1 MKCGLSFMQYPLI
14 TCQSVRCDHICKTAK
29 EVCTKKT
36 QQGEFKEY
44 DELSYY
50 QVKFCLKASQD
61 LIRYKKYFIMGKKL
75 IYTIYHSENRS

>member
-1 MKCGLSFMQYPLI
+1 MTTFVKPLS
-14 TCQSVRCDHICKTAK
+14 AK

-50 QVKFCLKASQD
+50 QVKFCIKASQD